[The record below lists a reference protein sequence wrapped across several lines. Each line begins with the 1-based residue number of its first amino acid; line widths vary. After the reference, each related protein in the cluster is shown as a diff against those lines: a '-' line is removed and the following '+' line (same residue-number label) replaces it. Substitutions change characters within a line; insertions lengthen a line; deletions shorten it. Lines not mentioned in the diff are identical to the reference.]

1 VRFRRSAAG
10 KAIAFCVSLGL
21 AGCASRAANPT
32 LDDYSDGV
40 LSHVVS
46 WFERAVGS
54 GERRAPALPE
64 MVPASG
70 RPSAIGIASGEA
82 SKRWNLGSLEVAES
96 SASRAL
102 PCEAELATEIGDF
115 VARIFS
121 KVVRR
126 EITIVGF
133 ERRGKDRFVL
143 LRPFVEGR
151 SAGVWRQET
160 GLWEAR
166 VSSRDGT
173 WYLEA
178 LRQVFWRQ
186 ATCARP
192 LFEDR
197 TAAAGLAGTVH
208 RSSRPLASRNV
219 PVPGEHLPP
228 GIAVLDFDGDG
239 REDFLVTGGEGNH
252 LFRNLGDG
260 TFQDVAERAGV
271 RGPAGRE
278 AVGALAFDYDNDG
291 HQDLYVTYFD
301 GPNLLFHNRGDGTFE
316 EVGAKAG
323 VALSDWCTA
332 AAAFDYDRDGLPDLY
347 VLVYGRPEH
356 GPNTK
361 ANNAAP
367 NHLFHNNGDGTF
379 TDVTAASG
387 TGDTGW
393 ALAVASFDADEDGW
407 PDLYVAND
415 FGANVLLRNRR
426 DGTFENVA
434 SAAGVRDD
442 GFGMGVTVAD
452 YDGDGHLDLYVSN
465 YSYCERWFLRD
476 RRYPMPPFPYSLA
489 RPIVSKKLMEL
500 ARGSSLFRWIAPLKF
515 GRVSNE
521 ADVWDTSWS
530 WGTVF
535 LDAFLRGRP
544 DLFVVNG
551 MVSGKNR
558 TEHEIDFWNAMSRS
572 WMEMEKNGTP
582 PGDWGDDS
590 LWGHVPKRF
599 FVNLDGQRFA
609 DVAGIV
615 GLFSEGNQRGVAVLD
630 VNGDG
635 APDLV
640 AAGFLQPP
648 QLWVNQNPDRHL
660 ALTVSLEGDAPAPG
674 RREAAPPYR
683 TTRDALGAVV
693 SVEAPG
699 LPLQTRVLTAGDS
712 FLSSS
717 SKSLFFGLA
726 SEERATRV
734 TVRWPS
740 GKVSERRDVPAGPVL
755 IREKD

>member
-1 VRFRRSAAG
+1 MGPGRALALG
-10 KAIAFCVSLGL
+10 MSLGL
-21 AGCASRAANPT
+21 AGCASRQANPT

-46 WFERAVGS
+46 WFQAAAGPAGAPDRS
-54 GERRAPALPE
+54 LPALALAP
-64 MVPASG
+64 G
-70 RPSAIGIASGEA
+70 RSSAIGIGAGDLA
-82 SKRWNLGSLEVAES
+82 RRWDLGSLEVSESFAPRTLPAEEALS
-96 SASRAL
+96 S
-102 PCEAELATEIGDF
+102 EIQDF
-115 VARIFS
+115 AARNFTA
-121 KVVRR
+121 VVRS
-126 EITIVGF
+126 EITVVGF
-133 ERRGKDRFVL
+133 ERDGADRVVV
-143 LRPFVEGR
+143 LRPFLEGR
-151 SAGVWRQET
+151 SAGRRRQET

-166 VSSRDGT
+166 VSRRGEQ
-173 WYLEA
+173 WHLES
-178 LRQVFWRQ
+178 LRQTFWRS
-186 ATCARP
+186 AISGRP

-197 TAAAGLAGTVH
+197 TAAAGLAGAVH
-208 RSSRPLASRNV
+208 QSSRSLAARNI

-239 REDFLVTGGEGNH
+239 REDFFVAGGAGNR

-260 TFQDVAERAGV
+260 TFEEVAGRAGV
-271 RGPAGRE
+271 RGPEGKE

-291 HQDLYVTYFD
+291 LPDLYVTYFE

-316 EVGAKAG
+316 EAGAKAG

-332 AAAFDYDRDGLPDLY
+332 AAAIDYDRDGFPDLY
-347 VLVYGRPEH
+347 VLVYGRPER

-393 ALAVASFDADEDGW
+393 GLAVISFDADEDGW

-426 DGTFENVA
+426 DGTFENA
-434 SAAGVRDD
+434 AARAGVQDD
-442 GFGMGVTVAD
+442 GFGMGVAVAD

-465 YSYCERWFLRD
+465 YSYCERWFLKD
-476 RRYPMPPFPYSLA
+476 RRFPMPPFPYSLA
-489 RPIVSKKLMEL
+489 RPIVSRKLIEL
-500 ARGSSLFRWIAPLKF
+500 ARGSSLFRWLSPLKF

-599 FVNLDGQRFA
+599 FLNLDGKRFA
-609 DVAGIV
+609 DVAGVV
-615 GLFSEGNQRGVAVLD
+615 GLDSEGNQRGVVVLD

-635 APDLV
+635 APDLL

-648 QLWVNQNPDRHL
+648 QLWVNQNPNGHR
-660 ALTVSLEGDAPAPG
+660 ALTISLEGDSPAAG
-674 RREAAPPYR
+674 RRPSPPPYR

-699 LPLQTRVLTAGDS
+699 LPLQTRVMSAGDS

-717 SKSLFFGLA
+717 SKRLFFGLA
-726 SEERATRV
+726 NEGSATRV

-740 GKVSERRDVPAGPVL
+740 GKVSERRDIPAGPIL
-755 IREKD
+755 IRERD